1 MSDIQFYSHDWFKI
15 ANPREIQKRNDPPYD
30 CTLHELFSCSPCG
43 AAAASTASSATPPPP
58 DTHEGQCVVV
68 GPLLYLLV
76 WGQLAVRIFKF
87 NKYLGKVN
95 STVILQSSHPT
106 LSHDGI
112 RLSPT
117 ITTRGFYLN
126 ILHFQGQNESRHSN
140 HRLADFNVETI
151 FHETELKD
159 VPGSV
164 KIGIENIKA
173 KLPSIIKSFST
184 INHKSSMKLK
194 CR

>member
-1 MSDIQFYSHDWFKI
+1 MTVLCMNCFH
-15 ANPREIQKRNDPPYD
+15 A
-30 CTLHELFSCSPCG
+30 LL
-43 AAAASTASSATPPPP
+43 
-58 DTHEGQCVVV
+58 V
-68 GPLLYLLV
+68 GLLQHQQHLLQHHLRLIHMKVSVWSLVPLLYLLV

-173 KLPSIIKSFST
+173 RLPSIIKSFST